1 MSTETPS
8 PPGLLRRLWQAFV
21 TLVKIAFVVAVLAG
35 IGWAGWYV
43 YQQVTHSFN
52 NLEQRDAL
60 VQQRLDLVRSDID
73 GLMEN
78 RTTQGTQLTEIKG
91 DVTALDDELAA
102 LTAELAADLAHQE
115 ELLAKLENNI
125 GGLVAST
132 GVITQ
137 NIDTLNAG
145 IVALQGDVNENSAS
159 VDQLGGNFDQ
169 LDTNVTDLDQNFG
182 SLETM
187 VMDEMAANSEA
198 VTEMAQ
204 ALMLFR
210 TWEMVYRARL
220 RLLEQNIGLAM
231 TDVAVAQGT
240 LATLIENSDG
250 ASAATLA
257 VVQQRLDLV
266 AASLPQD
273 PEMAARDLES
283 AWVALDNILSAL
295 LGVPEIVLPE
305 TAVITPTPPPITATT
320 PITP

>member
-91 DVTALDDELAA
+91 DVTALDDELAT